1 MRCGLYQKGLQL
13 NIRKIKCFLRPAHM
27 IVLPTKSYSIQVNN
41 LVSISGDIMHQYFSV
56 TVIKGQ
62 TLLTHCVSLM
72 QFRCCG
78 VTNHTDWFEVYNAS
92 RVPDSCC
99 LEYSDN
105 CGLDNPGT
113 WWTAVSSAIKTNMC
127 FKKTLP
133 ITNFNHFIQDCIYLC
148 LLNTF
153 PSSIRSH

>member
-1 MRCGLYQKGLQL
+1 MWIVQNRLQL
-13 NIRKIKCFLRPAHM
+13 SHRKMKLFQHPWIILSS
-27 IVLPTKSYSIQVNN
+27 KSYSWQVN
-41 LVSISGDIMHQYFSV
+41 HFSLYQRRV
-56 TVIKGQ
+56 FVWYRAGFQCDDNKRPDS
-62 TLLTHCVSLM
+62 LHCVSLV

-113 WWTAVSSAIKTNMC
+113 WWTAVSAGVKVKEYLQKVLQTQKQKCEESIKEACLSALM
-127 FKKTLP
+127 
-133 ITNFNHFIQDCIYLC
+133 
-148 LLNTF
+148 
-153 PSSIRSH
+153 

>member
-1 MRCGLYQKGLQL
+1 ML
-13 NIRKIKCFLRPAHM
+13 
-27 IVLPTKSYSIQVNN
+27 
-41 LVSISGDIMHQYFSV
+41 
-56 TVIKGQ
+56 
-62 TLLTHCVSLM
+62 

-113 WWTAVSSAIKTNMC
+113 WWTAVSCGMDSEREGLHTIPVCGGLATPFTFDVETKNKTFGLALPKHDYNPPHIFARWDKVAI
-127 FKKTLP
+127 
-133 ITNFNHFIQDCIYLC
+133 HGQC
-148 LLNTF
+148 LRAS
-153 PSSIRSH
+153 P